1 MQGEMIM
8 IFKQKRHFAGVLSA
22 LAATLFVASTA
33 FAQAHSDAD
42 TKKDIQRHKAMAA
55 AHDSAAKCLESG
67 KKYDACMKDLQTAC
81 KGLGIGKHCGMRHEH

>member
-1 MQGEMIM
+1 MIM
-8 IFKQKRHFAGVLSA
+8 IFKKKRATAGILSA
-22 LAATLFVASTA
+22 LGATLFVASTA

-42 TKKDIQRHKAMAA
+42 TKNDIQRHRAMAA

-67 KKYDACMKDLQTAC
+67 KKHDICTKELQTAC